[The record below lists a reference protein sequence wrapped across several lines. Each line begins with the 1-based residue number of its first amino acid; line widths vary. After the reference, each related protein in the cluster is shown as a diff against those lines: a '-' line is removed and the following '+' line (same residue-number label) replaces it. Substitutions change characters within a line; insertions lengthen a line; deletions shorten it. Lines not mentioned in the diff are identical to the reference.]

1 MHIIT
6 RARLREFWQKHP
18 DAESPLVAWYRI
30 VSRAHY
36 RKPDDIRRDFGSAS
50 FIGGETVVFDI
61 GGGKYRLVTAVVY
74 ATGMVYIK
82 RVGTHAEYDRWS
94 L

>member
-6 RARLREFWQKHP
+6 RARLRELWEKHP
-18 DAESPLVAWYRI
+18 DAEAPLAAWYRI
-30 VSRAHY
+30 VSRARY
-36 RKPDDIRRDFGSAS
+36 AKPGDLPRDFASAS
-50 FIGGETVVFDI
+50 FIGDDRVVFNI

-74 ATGMVYIK
+74 ATAMVYIK
-82 RVGTHAEYDRWS
+82 RIGTHAEYDRWS